1 MVLTLLCLA
10 IKLTGSRPASL
21 SDRSGDQVCDYQSA
35 VTVAQVLVRLGSAP
49 QGFSRETV
57 LPYLTAI
64 SAIAES
70 VAKSRQPASPALQD
84 AVGRMVAD
92 TQQVIADF

>member
-21 SDRSGDQVCDYQSA
+21 SDQVCDYHPA

>member
-10 IKLTGSRPASL
+10 IKLTGSRSASL
-21 SDRSGDQVCDYQSA
+21 SDQVCDYQSA

-49 QGFSRETV
+49 LQGLSRETV

-70 VAKSRQPASPALQD
+70 VAKSRQPGSPALQD
-84 AVGRMVAD
+84 AVGRIVAD
-92 TQQVIADF
+92 TQQVIANF